1 MQSRSADTYA
11 PAEDTFFLADNIK
24 DEKGNLAL
32 EIGTGSGYLSKIL
45 EKNFKLVIS
54 TDIDFQSLVTQERK
68 IPNGICCTGADALGA
83 KFDLVVCNLPYLP
96 SEKIIDRTVDGGHE
110 GLEVPL
116 DIIKSANSCLKPGGK
131 MLYLTSSLANY
142 EKLIKNTESLGFM
155 AKILAKKKLFFEELI
170 IVQATKLLS

>member
-1 MQSRSADTYA
+1 MQSRSADSYA
-11 PAEDTFFLADNIK
+11 PAEDTFFLADHIK
-24 DEKGNLAL
+24 NEKGISAL

-45 EKNFKLVIS
+45 EKNFDLVIS
-54 TDIDFQSLVTQERK
+54 TDIDFQSLITQDQK
-68 IPNGICCTGADALGA
+68 TQNGICCTGADALGA

-96 SEKIIDRTVDGGHE
+96 SEKIIDRTVDGGPE

-116 DIIKSANSCLKPGGK
+116 GIIKSVNSCLKPGGK

-142 EKLIKNTESLGFM
+142 EKLIKNTESMGF
-155 AKILAKKKLFFEELI
+155 AVEILAKKKLFFEELI